1 MFSEDCMEAI
11 LRNSSLKTNF
21 SRYSRLLL
29 IKQRFLTVKERRNV
43 TEVERQIDKRLIIN
57 KTLNKLDKLLN

>member
-1 MFSEDCMEAI
+1 MGAI

-29 IKQRFLTVKERRNV
+29 IKQRFLTIKERRNV
-43 TEVERQIDKRLIIN
+43 TEVERWIN
-57 KTLNKLDKLLN
+57 KK

>member
-1 MFSEDCMEAI
+1 MEAI

-43 TEVERQIDKRLIIN
+43 TEVERQIDKR
-57 KTLNKLDKLLN
+57 